1 MSNQLS
7 MASIQSIETLH
18 RSGHSN
24 REIAR
29 ILGID
34 RGAVNNHVK
43 RLQAVEA
50 VPVVADKGLDQ
61 VQNRPNLRTGSVGE
75 EAGEEAQNRPNP
87 LMGQVDLAAPV
98 VVPSFP
104 ERSGPKSQC
113 EPFRDLIE
121 SKLEQRL
128 SSVRIHQELRT
139 EYSFIGSYHRV
150 RRFIAHI
157 GLKKKRCRFAAWKSI
172 RAIRLKSILA
182 RPQ

>member
-7 MASIQSIETLH
+7 MASIPSIETLH

-98 VVPSFP
+98 VVPSLP
-104 ERSGPKSQC
+104 GRSGPKSQC

-121 SKLEQRL
+121 SKLEQGL
-128 SSVRIHQELRT
+128 SCMYGDLFPLVVGHKGCQEPNT
-139 EYSFIGSYHRV
+139 
-150 RRFIAHI
+150 
-157 GLKKKRCRFAAWKSI
+157 LKCWNRCLTPLVSRWGIQFVSM
-172 RAIRLKSILA
+172 
-182 RPQ
+182 